1 MSKVKKDSL
10 YESSIDSF
18 RYKIP
23 LESIDVINMNVLD
36 AMINVKINATTGE
49 VLKQTKTANGWIEI
63 PKDGYEIGFSKGDVF
78 GIEYAI
84 IKISSKLLEHRY
96 LEGITMQNIELIYNN
111 IISCKVF
118 EMSFEQFLSEGIL
131 TDIDI
136 KKDVELSREDFKK
149 GIKELAKF
157 SKPRSR
163 KKFGVNTF
171 TSRNNVGVEWN
182 DRATANA
189 QNPFLKIYDKELESR
204 YKDSLQINKK
214 ETPFFDTYV
223 DHQELKNRV
232 RMEATIKNKETAKK
246 HGIESLTLIDV
257 LKLTP
262 TELNKIIVDSLNANV
277 QPRTPEPRMPKNQNL
292 SPTEIIQYVLLNT
305 LIENQSLDIETAI
318 EYVLGHFNEQSNK
331 VAKSRMKSQ
340 LQDIYDRH
348 IELQKYAKTN
358 TRLKS
363 FFDSLGW
370 A

>member
-10 YESSIDSF
+10 FESSIDSF

-63 PKDGYEIGFSKGDVF
+63 PKDGYEIGFSKGDIF
-78 GIEYAI
+78 GTEYAL

-111 IISCKVF
+111 IMSCKVF

-204 YKDSLQINKK
+204 HKDSLQINKG

-277 QPRTPEPRMPKNQNL
+277 QPRTPTPRMPKNENL
-292 SPTEIIQYVLLNT
+292 SPAEIIQYVLLNT
-305 LIENQSLDIETAI
+305 LIENQGLDSETAI
-318 EYVLGHFNEQSNK
+318 EYVLGHFDEQSNK

-358 TRLKS
+358 IRLKS

>member
-23 LESIDVINMNVLD
+23 LKSIDVINMNVLD

-49 VLKQTKTANGWIEI
+49 VLKQTRTANGWIEI
-63 PKDGYEIGFSKGDVF
+63 PKDGYEIGFSKGDIF
-78 GIEYAI
+78 GTEYAL

-111 IISCKVF
+111 IMSCKVF

-204 YKDSLQINKK
+204 NKDSLQINKK

-223 DHQELKNRV
+223 DSKELKNRV

-246 HGIESLTLIDV
+246 HGIESLILMDV

-305 LIENQSLDIETAI
+305 LIQNQSLDAETAI

-331 VAKSRMKSQ
+331 VAKARMKTQ
-340 LQDIYDRH
+340 LQGIYERH
-348 IELQKYAKTN
+348 IELNKYAQTN

>member
-23 LESIDVINMNVLD
+23 LKSIDVINMNVLD

-49 VLKQTKTANGWIEI
+49 VLKQTRTANGWIEI
-63 PKDGYEIGFSKGDVF
+63 PKDGYEIGFSKGDIF
-78 GIEYAI
+78 GTEYAL

-111 IISCKVF
+111 IMSCKVF

-182 DRATANA
+182 YRATANA

-204 YKDSLQINKK
+204 YKDSLQINKG

-223 DHQELKNRV
+223 DSKELKNRV

-246 HGIESLTLIDV
+246 HGIESLILMDV

-305 LIENQSLDIETAI
+305 LIQNQSLDVDTAI

-331 VAKSRMKSQ
+331 VAKARMKTQ
-340 LQDIYDRH
+340 LQGIYERH
-348 IELQKYAKTN
+348 IELNKYAQTN

>member
-23 LESIDVINMNVLD
+23 LKSIDVINMNVLD

-49 VLKQTKTANGWIEI
+49 VLKQTRTANGWIEI
-63 PKDGYEIGFSKGDVF
+63 PKDGYEIGFSKGDIF
-78 GIEYAI
+78 GTEYAL

-111 IISCKVF
+111 IMSCKVF

-149 GIKELAKF
+149 GIRELAKF

-204 YKDSLQINKK
+204 NKDSLQINKK

-246 HGIESLTLIDV
+246 HGIESLILMDV

-305 LIENQSLDIETAI
+305 LIQNQSLDAETAI

-331 VAKSRMKSQ
+331 VAKARMKTQ
-340 LQDIYDRH
+340 LQGIYERH
-348 IELQKYAKTN
+348 IELNKYAQTN

>member
-10 YESSIDSF
+10 FESSIDSF

-49 VLKQTKTANGWIEI
+49 ILKQTRTANGWIEI
-63 PKDGYEIGFSKGDVF
+63 PKDGYEIGFSKGDIF
-78 GIEYAI
+78 GTEYAL

-111 IISCKVF
+111 IMSCKVF

-136 KKDVELSREDFKK
+136 KKDVELSRGDFKK

-204 YKDSLQINKK
+204 HKDSLQINKG

-223 DHQELKNRV
+223 AHQELKNRV

-246 HGIESLTLIDV
+246 HGIESLILMDV

-277 QPRTPEPRMPKNQNL
+277 QPRTPEPRMPKNENL
-292 SPTEIIQYVLLNT
+292 SPTELTQYILLNT
-305 LIENQSLDIETAI
+305 LIENQALDIETAI
-318 EYVLGHFNEQSNK
+318 EYVLRHFNDK
-331 VAKSRMKSQ
+331 YDRRVKSRMKLQ
-340 LQDIYDRH
+340 LQDIYARH
-348 IELQKYAKTN
+348 IELQKYAQTN

>member
-18 RYKIP
+18 RYRIP

-49 VLKQTKTANGWIEI
+49 VLKQTRTANGWIEI
-63 PKDGYEIGFSKGDVF
+63 PKDGYEIGFSKGDIF
-78 GIEYAI
+78 GTEYAL

-96 LEGITMQNIELIYNN
+96 LEGITMQNIELIYKN
-111 IISCKVF
+111 IMSCKVF

-204 YKDSLQINKK
+204 YKDSLQINKG

-246 HGIESLTLIDV
+246 HGIESLILMDV

-305 LIENQSLDIETAI
+305 LIENQSLDVETAI

-331 VAKSRMKSQ
+331 VAKSRMKAQ

>member
-63 PKDGYEIGFSKGDVF
+63 PKDGYEIGFSKGDIF
-78 GIEYAI
+78 GTEYAL

-111 IISCKVF
+111 IMSCKVF

-204 YKDSLQINKK
+204 YKDSLQINKG

-223 DHQELKNRV
+223 EHQELKNRV

-246 HGIESLTLIDV
+246 HGIESLILMDV

-305 LIENQSLDIETAI
+305 LIQNQSLDAETAI

-331 VAKSRMKSQ
+331 VAKARMKTQ
-340 LQDIYDRH
+340 LQGIYERH
-348 IELQKYAKTN
+348 IELNKYAQTN

>member
-1 MSKVKKDSL
+1 LVFRRQSHSL
-10 YESSIDSF
+10 NSIGLCVF
-18 RYKIP
+18 RY
-23 LESIDVINMNVLD
+23 
-36 AMINVKINATTGE
+36 
-49 VLKQTKTANGWIEI
+49 
-63 PKDGYEIGFSKGDVF
+63 
-78 GIEYAI
+78 
-84 IKISSKLLEHRY
+84 
-96 LEGITMQNIELIYNN
+96 
-111 IISCKVF
+111 
-118 EMSFEQFLSEGIL
+118 LSL
-131 TDIDI
+131 Q
-136 KKDVELSREDFKK
+136 
-149 GIKELAKF
+149 
-157 SKPRSR
+157 SR

-204 YKDSLQINKK
+204 HKDSLQINKG

-223 DHQELKNRV
+223 DYQELKNRV

-246 HGIESLTLIDV
+246 HGIESLILMDV

-277 QPRTPEPRMPKNQNL
+277 QPRTPEPRMPKNENL
-292 SPTEIIQYVLLNT
+292 SPTELTQYILLNT

-318 EYVLGHFNEQSNK
+318 EYVLRHFNDK
-331 VAKSRMKSQ
+331 YDRRVKSRMKLQ
-340 LQDIYDRH
+340 LQDIYARH
-348 IELQKYAKTN
+348 IELQKYAQTN

>member
-1 MSKVKKDSL
+1 
-10 YESSIDSF
+10 
-18 RYKIP
+18 
-23 LESIDVINMNVLD
+23 
-36 AMINVKINATTGE
+36 
-49 VLKQTKTANGWIEI
+49 
-63 PKDGYEIGFSKGDVF
+63 
-78 GIEYAI
+78 
-84 IKISSKLLEHRY
+84 
-96 LEGITMQNIELIYNN
+96 
-111 IISCKVF
+111 
-118 EMSFEQFLSEGIL
+118 MSFEQFLSEGIL

-204 YKDSLQINKK
+204 HKDSLQINKG

-223 DHQELKNRV
+223 DYQELKNRV

-246 HGIESLTLIDV
+246 HGIESLILMDV

-277 QPRTPEPRMPKNQNL
+277 QPRTPEPRMPKNENL
-292 SPTEIIQYVLLNT
+292 SPTELTQYILLNT

-318 EYVLGHFNEQSNK
+318 EYVLRHFNDK
-331 VAKSRMKSQ
+331 YDRRVKSRMKLQ
-340 LQDIYDRH
+340 LQDIYARH
-348 IELQKYAKTN
+348 IELQKYAQTN